1 MERSGI
7 SMNNLPIKFLSV
19 EIRNFRGVPDVL
31 QIPLDAPLT
40 IIHAAN
46 GTGKST
52 ICYAL
57 EWLLTNK
64 VDDLPTTSDFS
75 CQWGAGDT
83 SVSADC
89 EINGEPYYLERVN
102 GKASLKKNGERS
114 KKKIKDA
121 ALLEMFTPSSVKGS
135 STQATTKAR
144 RDWIRN
150 CRWLY
155 ANSLALLVDN
165 SKSELRQQIFADILG
180 LGHLASTLSNL
191 KEYRGDLPRVQGLEK
206 RLQNLVTEI
215 QALEVKLST
224 SQSGREQIALKLNSI
239 LEKFPSTRVTGNLL
253 NDFKTAQLEVAKLL
267 QSTQR
272 KKNLLS
278 QLLEGWSGYESSLQ
292 QLESSRSSL
301 ANIIKSSTTL
311 TDDHRQLAEQ
321 LATVETQMVQSKL
334 GLEWA
339 KKNTDVLNGWT
350 VITSDPAFARLFP
363 QTDLS
368 FQLLEQNFIEYGWES
383 DRQQSWLNSI
393 EHLISNKELLLN
405 LLNVK
410 RDLFNNPVQPPAN
423 LVELSKSADA
433 AKQTRITAQG
443 EFDALSNVINRLR
456 ALGHEAAYSLSSGH
470 CPLCDHDWKSTD
482 ELRKQLSD
490 ANLSPELQAAN
501 HKLVIAQSN
510 EQLSITA
517 LQNAK
522 LQQSSFEDYIAQ
534 VKSVN
539 DKLKVIEEMT
549 SYLSIMDKSEF
560 SHSDIISFPHLSV
573 RIKSAIGARSI
584 SEALLQVEEF
594 FQLPPSQAINTCVS
608 VALEALAQHT
618 QRFQQQFDSTNAKRP
633 SLTQSVKEKLESIQ
647 AKTRESH
654 QANASI
660 AAVSQVVDRFQSQ
673 WNEAIGTLPVSQ
685 NIHTATQAAV
695 EADLQKVEGYEA
707 ELRDCQ
713 ISLSVDSDTE
723 QLIRLRSESSVVAEK
738 LQMGQSHIIVAD
750 NAITQYGDHVR
761 NATVSSLAPL
771 LVPATELFSRM
782 HANEVYHQL
791 SVSGNDLNW
800 MVLAEGNET
809 PLEAEE
815 KLSQGQRQ
823 DLALSLY
830 LARAKNTGGS
840 FLLDE
845 PIAHLDDL
853 NRVAMLDIFRL
864 VATSMPNMNLI
875 LTTASDSLARH
886 LAQKFSS
893 LPDEYLLNTIYLEG
907 NPRTGVKAT
916 VTRNA
921 TGPAA

>member
-1 MERSGI
+1 
-7 SMNNLPIKFLSV
+7 MNNLPIKFLSV
-19 EIRNFRGVPDVL
+19 EIRNFRGIPDVL

-40 IIHAAN
+40 VIHAAN
-46 GTGKST
+46 GSGKST

-64 VDDLPTTSDFS
+64 VDDLPTTTDFS

-89 EINGEPYYLERVN
+89 VINGESYYLERVK
-102 GKASLKKNGERS
+102 GKASLKRHGGR
-114 KKKIKDA
+114 KKRIADT
-121 ALLEMFTPSSVKGS
+121 ALLEMLTPSSVKGS

-144 RDWIRN
+144 RDWLRN

-180 LGHLASTLSNL
+180 LGHLAGTLGNL
-191 KEYRGDLPRVQGLEK
+191 KEYRGELPRVQGLEK
-206 RLQNLVTEI
+206 KLENLITEI
-215 QALEVKLST
+215 ESLEEKLSV
-224 SQSGREQIALKLNSI
+224 SQSGREQMALKLSSI
-239 LEKFPSTRVTGNLL
+239 LEKFPDARVTGNQLD
-253 NDFKTAQLEVAKLL
+253 DFKTAQLEVARLL
-267 QSTQR
+267 QTTQH
-272 KKNLLS
+272 KKNLLNM
-278 QLLEGWSGYESSLQ
+278 LLEGWQGYESGLQ
-292 QLESSRSSL
+292 QLENSRSAL
-301 ANIIKSSTTL
+301 ANIIQSNTTL
-311 TDDHRQLAEQ
+311 SEDHRQLAEK
-321 LATVETQMVQSKL
+321 LATVETQIAQGKL
-334 GLEWA
+334 GIEWA
-339 KKNTDVLNGWT
+339 KKNTDVLNGWKD
-350 VITSDPAFARLFP
+350 ITSGLTSARLFP
-363 QTDLS
+363 QTNLS
-368 FQLLEQNFIEYGWES
+368 LQFLEKNFVEYGW
-383 DRQQSWLNSI
+383 DRDKQQRWLNSV
-393 EHLISNKELLLN
+393 EYLLDNQEILLD

-410 RDLFNNPVQPPAN
+410 RELSTNPVQPPAN
-423 LVELSKSADA
+423 LVDLLKSVDA
-433 AKQTRITAQG
+433 AKQARITAQG
-443 EFDALSNVINRLR
+443 EFDALSNVINRLK
-456 ALGHEAAYSLSSGH
+456 ALGQEAVHSLSSGH
-470 CPLCDHDWKSTD
+470 CPLCDHDWASAD
-482 ELRKQLSD
+482 ALRKQLAN
-490 ANLSPELQAAN
+490 ANLAPELQAAS
-501 HKLVIAQSN
+501 HKLMSAQSN
-510 EQLSITA
+510 EQLRVTS
-517 LQNAK
+517 LQHAQ
-522 LQQSSFEDYIAQ
+522 LQQSAFEDYVAR

-539 DKLKVIEEMT
+539 DRLKVIEERT
-549 SYLSIMDKSEF
+549 NYLSIMAKPEF
-560 SHSDIISFPHLSV
+560 SDSDIANFPHLLV
-573 RIKSAIGARSI
+573 RIKSAIGTRNIAETLS
-584 SEALLQVEEF
+584 QVEEF
-594 FQLPPSQAINTCVS
+594 FQLPPSLTVNTGVS
-608 VALEALAQHT
+608 EALQVLARYT
-618 QRFQQQFDSTNAKRP
+618 QNFQQQLDSANAERP
-633 SLTQSVKEKLESIQ
+633 SLTQTVREKLESIQ

-654 QANASI
+654 QINASI
-660 AAVSQVVDRFQSQ
+660 AAVSPVVDSFQRQ
-673 WNEAIGTLPVSQ
+673 WNEVVGTLPVSK
-685 NIHTATQAAV
+685 NIHAATQAAV
-695 EADLQKVEGYEA
+695 EVDIQKAEGYEA

-713 ISLSVDSDTE
+713 ILLSIDSDTE
-723 QLIRLRSESSVVAEK
+723 QLIKLRSERAVVAEK
-738 LQMGQSHIIVAD
+738 LSTGQSRILVAD

-800 MVLAEGNET
+800 MVLAEGHET
-809 PLEAEE
+809 PLAAEE

-893 LPDEYLLNTIYLEG
+893 LPDEHLLNTIYLEG

-921 TGPAA
+921 ICPAA

>member
-1 MERSGI
+1 M
-7 SMNNLPIKFLSV
+7 
-19 EIRNFRGVPDVL
+19 
-31 QIPLDAPLT
+31 
-40 IIHAAN
+40 
-46 GTGKST
+46 
-52 ICYAL
+52 
-57 EWLLTNK
+57 
-64 VDDLPTTSDFS
+64 
-75 CQWGAGDT
+75 
-83 SVSADC
+83 
-89 EINGEPYYLERVN
+89 
-102 GKASLKKNGERS
+102 
-114 KKKIKDA
+114 
-121 ALLEMFTPSSVKGS
+121 
-135 STQATTKAR
+135 
-144 RDWIRN
+144 
-150 CRWLY
+150 
-155 ANSLALLVDN
+155 
-165 SKSELRQQIFADILG
+165 
-180 LGHLASTLSNL
+180 
-191 KEYRGDLPRVQGLEK
+191 
-206 RLQNLVTEI
+206 
-215 QALEVKLST
+215 
-224 SQSGREQIALKLNSI
+224 
-239 LEKFPSTRVTGNLL
+239 L

-301 ANIIKSSTTL
+301 ANIIKSSTNL

-456 ALGHEAAYSLSSGH
+456 ALGHEAAHSLSSGH

-594 FQLPPSQAINTCVS
+594 FQLPPSQAINTGVS

-875 LTTASDSLARH
+875 LMTASDSLARH

>member
-1 MERSGI
+1 
-7 SMNNLPIKFLSV
+7 MNNMPIKFLSV

-64 VDDLPTTSDFS
+64 VEDLPTTSDFS
-75 CQWGAGDT
+75 CQWGTGET
-83 SVSADC
+83 SVSASC
-89 EINGEPYYLERVN
+89 EINGERYFLVRVN
-102 GKASLKKNGERS
+102 GKASLKKDGERS
-114 KKKIKDA
+114 KRNIKDS
-121 ALLEMFTPSSVKGS
+121 ALLEILTPPSVKGGS
-135 STQATTKAR
+135 AQATTKAR
-144 RDWIRN
+144 RDWLRN

-165 SKSELRQQIFADILG
+165 NKSELRQQIFADILG

-191 KEYRGDLPRVQGLEK
+191 KEYRADLPRVHGLET

-215 QALEVKLST
+215 QTLEDKISANE
-224 SQSGREQIALKLNSI
+224 SGRGQIALKLNSI
-239 LEKFPSTRVTGNLL
+239 LEKFPSAQVTGNLL
-253 NDFKTAQLEVAKLL
+253 DDFKIAQLEVTKLL
-267 QSTQR
+267 QTAQR

-278 QLLEGWSGYESSLQ
+278 QLLERWPGYESSLQ
-292 QLESSRSSL
+292 QLESNRSSL
-301 ANIIKSSTTL
+301 AHITQSSAAL
-311 TDDHRQLAEQ
+311 TEEHRQLADQ
-321 LATVETQMVQSKL
+321 LATVETQIAQGKL
-334 GLEWA
+334 SVEWA
-339 KKNTDVLNGWT
+339 QKNTDALKGWAI
-350 VITSDPAFARLFP
+350 ITSEPAFAQIFP

-368 FQLLEQNFIEYGWES
+368 FQLLAKDFVEYAWES
-383 DRQQSWLNSI
+383 NKQQRWLNSI
-393 EHLISNKELLLN
+393 EYLISNRELLLN
-405 LLNVK
+405 HLSVK
-410 RDLFNNPVQPPAN
+410 RDLSNNAIQPPAN
-423 LVELSKSADA
+423 LMELLKYTDA
-433 AKQTRITAQG
+433 AKQARIEAQG
-443 EFDALSNVINRLR
+443 EFDALSNVINRLK
-456 ALGHEAAYSLSSGH
+456 ALGHETAHSLSSGH
-470 CPLCDHDWKSTD
+470 CPLCDHDWESVD
-482 ELRKQLSD
+482 VLRKQLSNTSL
-490 ANLSPELQAAN
+490 APELQTASQ
-501 HKLVIAQSN
+501 KLVNAQSH
-510 EQLSITA
+510 EQHWVST
-517 LQNAK
+517 LQSAK
-522 LQQSSFEDYIAQ
+522 LQQASFEDYVAR

-539 DKLKVIEEMT
+539 DSLRAIEERT
-549 SYLSIMDKSEF
+549 DYLNIMGKSEF
-560 SHSDIISFPHLSV
+560 TDNDIDSFPHLLV
-573 RIKSAIGARSI
+573 RIKCAIGMRSVVEVL
-584 SEALLQVEEF
+584 SQVEKF
-594 FQLPPSQAINTCVS
+594 FQLVPSQSANTS
-608 VALEALAQHT
+608 VTEALQALARYKQL
-618 QRFQQQFDSTNAKRP
+618 FQDQLDSANAKQP
-633 SLTQSVKEKLESIQ
+633 SLAQAVKEKLESVQ
-647 AKTRESH
+647 AKTRESN
-654 QANASI
+654 QINASI
-660 AAVSQVVDRFQSQ
+660 ATVSQIVDRFQSQ
-673 WNEAIGTLPVSQ
+673 WNEVIGTIPISK
-685 NIHTATQAAV
+685 NTHAISQAAV
-695 EADLQKVEGYEA
+695 EIDLQKAEGFEA

-713 ISLSVDSDTE
+713 ISLSVDSDTK
-723 QLIRLRSESSVVAEK
+723 QLIKLRSEKSVISEK
-738 LQMGQSHIIVAD
+738 LQMGKSHINVAD
-750 NAITQYGDHVR
+750 DAIIQYGNHVR

-800 MVLAEGNET
+800 MVLAEGHET

-921 TGPAA
+921 TGPTA

>member
-1 MERSGI
+1 
-7 SMNNLPIKFLSV
+7 MNNLPIKFLSV

-31 QIPLDAPLT
+31 QIPLNAPLT

-64 VDDLPTTSDFS
+64 VDDLPTTLDFS
-75 CQWGAGDT
+75 CQWGDGDT
-83 SVSADC
+83 SVSAEC
-89 EINGEPYYLERVN
+89 EINGETCYLERVN
-102 GKASLKKNGERS
+102 GKAALKKNGETR

-121 ALLEMFTPSSVKGS
+121 ELLEMLTLSSVKGS

-144 RDWIRN
+144 RDWLRN

-180 LGHLASTLSNL
+180 LGHLTNTLSNL
-191 KEYRGDLPRVQGLEK
+191 KEYRSDLPRVQGLEK
-206 RLQNLVTEI
+206 RLQSLTIEI
-215 QALEVKLST
+215 QTLEEKLST
-224 SQSGREQIALKLNSI
+224 NQLGREQLSLKLKSI
-239 LEKFPSTRVTGNLL
+239 LETFPNTRVTGNLL
-253 NDFKTAQLEVAKLL
+253 DDFKTAQLEVAKL
-267 QSTQR
+267 QQTTQH
-272 KKNLLS
+272 KKNLLN
-278 QLLEGWSGYESSLQ
+278 QLQEGWLGYESGLQ
-292 QLESSRSSL
+292 QLESSRSL
-301 ANIIKSSTTL
+301 LTKITQTSSAL
-311 TDDHRQLAEQ
+311 SDEHRQLAEQ
-321 LATVETQMVQSKL
+321 LASVESQILQGKL
-334 GLEWA
+334 GIEWA
-339 KKNTDVLNGWT
+339 QKNINVLNGWT
-350 VITSDPAFARLFP
+350 GIISDPNFVRIFP
-363 QTDLS
+363 QTELS
-368 FQLLEQNFIEYGWES
+368 FQFLEQNFVEYGWES
-383 DRQQSWLNSI
+383 DRQQRWLDAI
-393 EHLISNKELLLN
+393 EYLISNRELLLD

-410 RDLFNNPVQPPAN
+410 RDLSSNPVQPPAN
-423 LVELSKSADA
+423 LVELLKSADV
-433 AKQTRITAQG
+433 AKQARITAQG

-456 ALGHEAAYSLSSGH
+456 ALGHEASHSLSSGH
-470 CPLCDHDWKSTD
+470 CPLCDHDWKSAD
-482 ELRKQLSD
+482 VLRKQLSD
-490 ANLSPELQAAN
+490 ANLSPELQAAS
-501 HKLVIAQSN
+501 HKLVVAQSN
-510 EQLSITA
+510 EQICVTT

-522 LQQSSFEDYIAQ
+522 LQQSSFEDYVTR
-534 VKSVN
+534 VKSIN
-539 DKLKVIEEMT
+539 DKLKAIEERT

-560 SHSDIISFPHLSV
+560 SHSDITSLPHLLA
-573 RIKSAIGARSI
+573 RIKSAISAKSI
-584 SEALLQVEEF
+584 AEALSQVEEF
-594 FQLPPSQAINTCVS
+594 FQLPSSQTVNTGVSQALQ
-608 VALEALAQHT
+608 ALVQYA
-618 QRFQQQFDSTNAKRP
+618 QRFQQQFDSANAIRA
-633 SLTQSVKEKLESIQ
+633 SLTLSVKEKLESIEI
-647 AKTRESH
+647 KTRESH
-654 QANASI
+654 QVNASI
-660 AAVSQVVDRFQSQ
+660 ATVSQLVNHFQSQ
-673 WNEAIGTLPVSQ
+673 WNEVIGTLPVAK
-685 NIHTATQAAV
+685 NIHTSTQAAV
-695 EADLQKVEGYEA
+695 ERDLLKAEGYVV
-707 ELRDCQ
+707 ELRDCE
-713 ISLSVDSDTE
+713 ICLSVDSDTE
-723 QLIRLRSESSVVAEK
+723 QLIRLRSEKIAVEEK
-738 LQMGQSHIIVAD
+738 LRMGQSHILVAD

-791 SVSGNDLNW
+791 SVSGDDLNW
-800 MVLAEGNET
+800 MVLAEGHET

-893 LPDEYLLNTIYLEG
+893 LPDEHLLNTIYLEG

-916 VTRNA
+916 VTRNSIGLA
-921 TGPAA
+921 S

>member
-1 MERSGI
+1 
-7 SMNNLPIKFLSV
+7 MNNLPIKFLSV

-64 VDDLPTTSDFS
+64 VDDLPTTHDFS
-75 CQWGAGDT
+75 CQWGTGDT
-83 SVSADC
+83 SVSAEC
-89 EINGEPYYLERVN
+89 EINGERYHLERVN
-102 GKASLKKNGERS
+102 GKATLKKNGESR
-114 KKKIKDA
+114 KRNIKDA
-121 ALLEMFTPSSVKGS
+121 VLLEMLTPSSVKGS

-144 RDWIRN
+144 RDWLRN

-180 LGHLASTLSNL
+180 LGHLTSMLSNL
-191 KEYRGDLPRVQGLEK
+191 KEYRGDLPKVQGLEK
-206 RLQNLVTEI
+206 RLKSLTTEI
-215 QALEVKLST
+215 QTLEEKLST
-224 SQSGREQIALKLNSI
+224 NQLGREQLSLKLKAI
-239 LEKFPSTRVTGNLL
+239 LETFPNTRVTGNLL
-253 NDFKTAQLEVAKLL
+253 DDFKTAQLEVAKL
-267 QSTQR
+267 QQTTQR
-272 KKNLLS
+272 KKDLLN
-278 QLLEGWSGYESSLQ
+278 QLQEGWMEYESGLQ
-292 QLESSRSSL
+292 QLERSRSYL
-301 ANIIKSSTTL
+301 ASITKSSTVL
-311 TDDHRQLAEQ
+311 SDEHRQLAEQ
-321 LATVETQMVQSKL
+321 LANVESQILQGKL
-334 GLEWA
+334 GIDWA
-339 KKNTDVLNGWT
+339 QKNIDVLNGWT
-350 VITSDPAFARLFP
+350 ATISAPDFVRIFP

-368 FQLLEQNFIEYGWES
+368 FQFLEQNFVEYSWERDKQQRWLDSIEY
-383 DRQQSWLNSI
+383 
-393 EHLISNKELLLN
+393 LISNKELLLD

-410 RDLFNNPVQPPAN
+410 RDLSSNQVQPPAN
-423 LVELSKSADA
+423 LVELIKSADT
-433 AKQTRITAQG
+433 AKQTRVTAQG

-456 ALGHEAAYSLSSGH
+456 ALGHEASHSLSSGH
-470 CPLCDHDWKSTD
+470 CPLCDHDWKSAD
-482 ELRKQLSD
+482 ALRKQLSD
-490 ANLSPELQAAN
+490 ANLSPELHAAS
-501 HKLVIAQSN
+501 HKLVVAQSN
-510 EQLSITA
+510 EQACVTT

-522 LQQSSFEDYIAQ
+522 LQQSSFEDYLAR
-534 VKSVN
+534 VRSVN
-539 DKLKVIEEMT
+539 DRLKAIEERT

-560 SHSDIISFPHLSV
+560 SHSDIMSFSHLLV
-573 RIKSAIGARSI
+573 RIKSAINAKTI
-584 SEALLQVEEF
+584 AEALSQVEQF
-594 FQLPPSQAINTCVS
+594 FQLPSSQDVNTGVS
-608 VALEALAQHT
+608 KALQALEQHA
-618 QRFQQQFDSTNAKRP
+618 QRFQQQFDSANALRP
-633 SLTQSVKEKLESIQ
+633 GLTLSVKEKLESIEI
-647 AKTRESH
+647 KTRESH
-654 QANASI
+654 QVNASI
-660 AAVSQVVDRFQSQ
+660 AAVSQVVNNFQSR
-673 WNEAIGTLPVSQ
+673 WNEVIGTPPVSK

-695 EADLQKVEGYEA
+695 EQDLLKAEGCEVN
-707 ELRDCQ
+707 LRDCQ
-713 ISLSVDSDTE
+713 ISLSFDSDTE
-723 QLIRLRSESSVVAEK
+723 QLMKLRSERSVIEEK
-738 LQMGQSHIIVAD
+738 LRIGQSHMLVAD
-750 NAITQYGDHVR
+750 NTITKYSDHVR

-800 MVLAEGNET
+800 MVLAEGHNI

-864 VATSMPNMNLI
+864 AATSMPHMNLI

-893 LPDEYLLNTIYLEG
+893 LSDKHLLNTIYLEG

-916 VTRNA
+916 VTRNTPSSVA
-921 TGPAA
+921 

>member
-1 MERSGI
+1 
-7 SMNNLPIKFLSV
+7 MNNLPIKFLSV

-83 SVSADC
+83 SVRADC
-89 EINGEPYYLERVN
+89 EINGESYYLERVN
-102 GKASLKKNGERS
+102 GKASFKKNGERR
-114 KKKIKDA
+114 KRKIKDA
-121 ALLEMFTPSSVKGS
+121 ALLEMLTPSSVKGS

-144 RDWIRN
+144 RDWLRN

-191 KEYRGDLPRVQGLEK
+191 KEYRGELPRVQGLETK
-206 RLQNLVTEI
+206 LQNLVTEI
-215 QALEVKLST
+215 QVLEEKLSA

-239 LEKFPSTRVTGNLL
+239 LEKFPSARVTGNLL
-253 NDFKTAQLEVAKLL
+253 DDFKTAQLEVARLL
-267 QSTQR
+267 QTTRR

-278 QLLEGWSGYESSLQ
+278 MLLEGWLGYESSLQ

-301 ANIIKSSTTL
+301 ANITQSSSTL
-311 TDDHRQLAEQ
+311 ADDHRQLAEQ
-321 LATVETQMVQSKL
+321 LTTVETQMAQGKL
-334 GLEWA
+334 GVEWA
-339 KKNTDVLNGWT
+339 KKNTDVLNGWK

-368 FQLLEQNFIEYGWES
+368 FQFLEQNFVEYGWDS
-383 DRQQSWLNSI
+383 DKQQRWMGSI
-393 EHLISNKELLLN
+393 EHLIDNGELLLD
-405 LLNVK
+405 LLNIK
-410 RDLFNNPVQPPAN
+410 RDLSKNPVQPLAN
-423 LVELSKSADA
+423 LVELLKSADA
-433 AKQTRITAQG
+433 AKQARIAAQG

-456 ALGHEAAYSLSSGH
+456 ALGHEAAHSLSSGH
-470 CPLCDHDWKSTD
+470 CPLCDHDWKSAD
-482 ELRKQLSD
+482 VLRKQLSD
-490 ANLSPELQAAN
+490 ANLAPELQAAS
-501 HKLVIAQSN
+501 HKLMNAQST
-510 EQLSITA
+510 EQLWVTT
-517 LQNAK
+517 LQNAQ
-522 LQQSSFEDYIAQ
+522 LQQSSFEDYVAR

-539 DKLKVIEEMT
+539 DRLKVFEERT
-549 SYLSIMDKSEF
+549 SYLSIMGKPEF
-560 SHSDIISFPHLSV
+560 SDSDIDNFPQLLV
-573 RIKSAIGARSI
+573 RIKSAIGTRSI
-584 SEALLQVEEF
+584 AETLSQVEAF
-594 FQLPPSQAINTCVS
+594 FQLPPSPTVNTGVS
-608 VALEALAQHT
+608 KALQVLARYTQH
-618 QRFQQQFDSTNAKRP
+618 FQQQLDSANAER
-633 SLTQSVKEKLESIQ
+633 SGLTQAVREKLESIQ

-654 QANASI
+654 QINASI
-660 AAVSQVVDRFQSQ
+660 AAVSQVLDRFQSQ
-673 WNEAIGTLPVSQ
+673 WNEVVGTLPVSK

-695 EADLQKVEGYEA
+695 EVDLQKAEGYEA

-723 QLIRLRSESSVVAEK
+723 QLIRLRSERSVVAEK
-738 LQMGQSHIIVAD
+738 LRTGQSHILVAD

-800 MVLAEGNET
+800 MVLAEGHET

-893 LPDEYLLNTIYLEG
+893 LPDEHLLNTIYLEG